1 MPIDPIL
8 ICFGAAWVAMIVAL
22 AIEMEPAFKD
32 AALEDEDLKPIWSGY
47 SGMVA

>member
-22 AIEMEPAFKD
+22 AIKMEPAFKEV
-32 AALEDEDLKPIWSGY
+32 ALVDEYLKPIWSK
-47 SGMVA
+47 VAGT